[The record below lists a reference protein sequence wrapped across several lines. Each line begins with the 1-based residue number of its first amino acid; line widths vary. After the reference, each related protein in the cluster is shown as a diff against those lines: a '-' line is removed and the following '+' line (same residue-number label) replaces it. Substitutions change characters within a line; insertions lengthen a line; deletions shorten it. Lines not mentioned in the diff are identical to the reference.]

1 MSKRRR
7 RRFSRE
13 FKMRVIER
21 LEAGESGTA
30 LGLELSIKR
39 TIIYRWRD
47 LWRHGGVAAL
57 HGKPGLGPR
66 PRRS

>member
-13 FKMRVIER
+13 LKMKVIER

-30 LGLELSIKR
+30 LGL
-39 TIIYRWRD
+39 
-47 LWRHGGVAAL
+47 
-57 HGKPGLGPR
+57 
-66 PRRS
+66 RSTPEI